1 MTEPERV
8 IPTGLLDFVE
18 NWPLAVLT
26 ASGVFFGFLFW
37 IKQGLP
43 LGAALFLDFIA
54 SVAIGMAARRAVLS
68 YLGVEIAHECSNG
81 SDGEDQ
87 RPRDMGIGQLS
98 LQRWEARVDG
108 IGHCGRDDNHE
119 DQECPV
125 GVSPRSEH
133 VVTHDL
139 DPTRCRPQD
148 GPENEVG
155 RHVGNHRPY
164 DEGTPKGDGQFQH
177 RKTEDSHKTRR
188 NEAGAQNRAPRYGI
202 TCRIHGI
209 SDLRPG
215 PSPFSSEAKP

>member
-1 MTEPERV
+1 MTDPERV
-8 IPTGLLDFVE
+8 IPTCLLDFVE
-18 NWPLAVLT
+18 NWPLAVLI

-54 SVAIGMAARRAVLS
+54 SVAIAMLS
-68 YLGVEIAHECSNG
+68 YLGLEIAHECSNG

-87 RPRDMGIGQLS
+87 SPPDMGIGQLS
-98 LQRWEARVDG
+98 LLPWEACVDG
-108 IGHCGRDDNHE
+108 VGHCGRDHSHE

-133 VVTHDL
+133 VVTHDP
-139 DPTRCRPQD
+139 DQTRCRPQD

-155 RHVGNHRPY
+155 RYVGNHRPY

-177 RKTEDSHKTRR
+177 RKTE
-188 NEAGAQNRAPRYGI
+188 AGAQNGAPRYGI